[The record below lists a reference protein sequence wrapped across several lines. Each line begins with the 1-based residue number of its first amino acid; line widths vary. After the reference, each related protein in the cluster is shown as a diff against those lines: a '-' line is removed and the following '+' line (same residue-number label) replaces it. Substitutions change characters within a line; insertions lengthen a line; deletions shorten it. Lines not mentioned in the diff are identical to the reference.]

1 MKKKVIKKV
10 VKKTVTPIVSIIR
23 SHRISARVTPK
34 EYAAIKKKAGKI
46 SIADFIRK
54 TMLIMSLFAFVAC
67 IPVGV
72 KAQDLTKT
80 VKTEIVKKDSAIC
93 KDTVKP
99 VTVILGVIEQAY
111 QDSATRAQAIVTFH
125 NMQTSWYS
133 HPVKGSSVWSWF
145 WWIFWFIIIPVG
157 FINGCIT
164 RFIPTEYKNKY
175 KWLRWTENIL
185 SFLLAIARVVPNKD
199 KLGGTHKD

>member
-1 MKKKVIKKV
+1 MKKLFIL
-10 VKKTVTPIVSIIR
+10 SM
-23 SHRISARVTPK
+23 
-34 EYAAIKKKAGKI
+34 
-46 SIADFIRK
+46 IAF
-54 TMLIMSLFAFVAC
+54 LFAAC
-67 IPVGV
+67 VPAPVHALG
-72 KAQDLTKT
+72 KT
-80 VKTEIVKKDSAIC
+80 DSTTVIC
-93 KDTVKP
+93 KDTMKP
-99 VTVILGVIEQAY
+99 VPVILGVIEQAY

-185 SFLLAIARVVPNKD
+185 SFLLAVARVVPNKD